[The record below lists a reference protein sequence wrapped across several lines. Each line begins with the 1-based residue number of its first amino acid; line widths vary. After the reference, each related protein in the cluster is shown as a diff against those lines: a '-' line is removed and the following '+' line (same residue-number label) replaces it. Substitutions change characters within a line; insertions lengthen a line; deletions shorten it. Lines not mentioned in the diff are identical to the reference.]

1 LHVHHTLSLSRTLY
15 TTQAIKELEAK
26 LGELKKASDWENMTF
41 ESEMA
46 SNPKIKQEI
55 AKELEQHKWFTV

>member
-1 LHVHHTLSLSRTLY
+1 
-15 TTQAIKELEAK
+15 
-26 LGELKKASDWENMTF
+26 MTF

-55 AKELEQHKWFTV
+55 TKELEQHKWFTV

>member
-1 LHVHHTLSLSRTLY
+1 MYTPYSYSLTHTSY
-15 TTQAIKELEAK
+15 TTQAIKDLEAK
-26 LGELKKASDWENMTF
+26 LAELKKASDWENMTF
-41 ESEMA
+41 ESQMA